1 MTCDQLDNH
10 RTRHLGHLVTAVQV
24 KWTLTVASEFSSIGV
39 IASYYVINVGVVH
52 SNKHTSLSSL

>member
-39 IASYYVINVGVVH
+39 IASYYVINVGAVCGAQQ
-52 SNKHTSLSSL
+52 